1 MKKIFQHSEILRQ
14 FIVFFYQF
22 FLPSLFFLM
31 KNYHETANFTPHS
44 DTTNKMI

>member
-1 MKKIFQHSEILRQ
+1 MKKIFQHSEIAT
-14 FIVFFYQF
+14 VHS
-22 FLPSLFFLM
+22 FLSILLPAIFM